1 MSLYQQYLNYLNQ
14 AMPDISGIFSNVQQ
28 NQEEDNTGDSLV
40 DPISPAVTPQLL
52 QLTGGGGDNFSVY
65 NPDPT
70 RTRTNYI
77 NPFPFNADDNLGF
90 SDYGYPEVPKEGL
103 AGLFE
108 TYIKGSPFV
117 NFGKKIVQ
125 GIGGMLPVNRRG
137 ILENELIGAGVMLD
151 DIGRV
156 VTNNYNTPEGIM
168 AGYNAAKITDETFD
182 KRQDRISKTLQNKY
196 GLSDAEI
203 EDALAGQYSGDVQSS
218 LIDRIFTLNQ
228 ARDLFN
234 RRNKAADAIY
244 QRKLEEKRIA
254 SLPEEVRQY
263 TQPTRTVE
271 QAIERDN
278 RGDQG
283 SSSAGGFSNVSS
295 NTSGAGGAYNEGNF
309 CFDPNTLIQMAD
321 GSEKKIKEIQLGDNT
336 KGGEVTGVFQFKA
349 SDEIHDY
356 KGVTVAGSHYVK
368 EDGRFIMV
376 KDSPI
381 SIKIDKIPVV
391 YSLDTTGRRIF
402 IKDIEF
408 ADYNGD
414 GIAKGFLANAGVD
427 LTGFDKEVLRQ
438 VEHRLI

>member
-14 AMPDISGIFSNVQQ
+14 AMPDISGIFKTSPQSPIGPITKLPVPP
-28 NQEEDNTGDSLV
+28 
-40 DPISPAVTPQLL
+40 DPGVTPELL
-52 QLTGGGGDNFSVY
+52 DKMGGGDNFGVY
-65 NPDPT
+65 NPDLT
-70 RTRTNYI
+70 RTRTKQDYI
-77 NPFPFNADDNLGF
+77 NPFPFNPDDNLGT
-90 SDYGYPEVPKEGL
+90 SDYGYIEPKKDGILGL
-103 AGLFE
+103 LDSAGNYLKNSLF
-108 TYIKGSPFV
+108 GR
-117 NFGKKIVQ
+117 
-125 GIGGMLPVNRRG
+125 GISAVRGMLPVNRRG
-137 ILENELIGAGVMLD
+137 ILENELLGAGVMLD

-156 VTNNYNTPEGIM
+156 VATDYNTPEGIM

-182 KRQDRISKTLQNKY
+182 KRQDRISKTLQDKY
-196 GLSDAEI
+196 GLTDAEI

-218 LIDRIFTLNQ
+218 LIDTIFTLNQ

-283 SSSAGGFSNVSS
+283 SSSGGGFSNVSS

-309 CFDPNTLIQMAD
+309 CFDPDTLIQMAD

-381 SIKIDKIPVV
+381 SVKINKIPVV